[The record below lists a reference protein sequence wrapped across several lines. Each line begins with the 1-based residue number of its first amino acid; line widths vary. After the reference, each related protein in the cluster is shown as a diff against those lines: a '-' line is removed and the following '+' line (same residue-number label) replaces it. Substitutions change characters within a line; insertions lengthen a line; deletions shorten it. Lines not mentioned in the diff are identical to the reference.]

1 MSDQKV
7 LDTAW
12 LKSQYKGNMK
22 DLLIIYKNENNDC
35 MLRIQKALE
44 SQDYDDIRAVAH
56 KMKGSSR
63 IIGAFAVE
71 ELANI
76 IEKTIENEEIRQK
89 VDKLQHNYK
98 ALIRE
103 IDLLISQ

>member
-22 DLLIIYKNENNDC
+22 DLLVIYKKENDEC
-35 MLRIQKALE
+35 MLRIQNALD

-71 ELANI
+71 ELANL
-76 IEKTIENEEIRQK
+76 IEKTLDDKEIQQK
-89 VDKLQHNYK
+89 VTDLKNNYTL
-98 ALIRE
+98 LIRE
-103 IDLLISQ
+103 IDSLLTR